1 MRLLLATRRRSRR
14 SGLVRDSEQQKA
26 DLEAEISRV
35 DREAAKL
42 RLEAGDRHDATEE
55 QLGRLTEL
63 LVATKMEAAE
73 LSSEVDMLQHHVQL
87 VRRQQS
93 R

>member
-1 MRLLLATRRRSRR
+1 MWL
-14 SGLVRDSEQQKA
+14 GLVRDSEQQKA

-42 RLEAGDRHDATEE
+42 RLEAGDRQDATEE
-55 QLGRLTEL
+55 QLGRLTDL
-63 LVATKMEAAE
+63 LVTTKMEAAE